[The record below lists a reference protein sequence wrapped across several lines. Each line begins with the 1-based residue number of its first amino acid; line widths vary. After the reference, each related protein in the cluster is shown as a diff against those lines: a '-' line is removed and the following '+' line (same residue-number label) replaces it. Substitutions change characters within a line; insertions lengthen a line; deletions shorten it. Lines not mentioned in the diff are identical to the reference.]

1 MNFILAS
8 SNAHKL
14 EELKNY
20 FAPLDNFNLELAPK
34 SIEVEETGNT
44 YYENAHLK
52 AEKYYQAFK
61 KPTLADDSGLN
72 VLALPDDLGIH
83 SSRFGGANLTDL
95 EKNQLLLQKL
105 EEEREASFTCV
116 LCFYLNPQ
124 EIFFFEGNLK
134 GTIAMEIKGDKGFGY
149 DPVFIPQGIEELN
162 TEIQKKGHDELITL
176 AMIPD
181 WKAVNSHR
189 AKACAQAVQFFMER
203 DCQSL

>member
-8 SNAHKL
+8 SNTHKL

-20 FAPLDNFNLELAPK
+20 FAPLQQFKLELPPEKIA
-34 SIEVEETGNT
+34 VEETGNS

-61 KPTLADDSGLN
+61 RPALADDSGLN
-72 VLALPDDLGIH
+72 VAALPNDLGIH
-83 SSRFGGANLTDL
+83 SSRFGGGNLTDA
-95 EKNQLLLQKL
+95 EKNELLLTKL
-105 EEEREASFTCV
+105 GENREASFTCV

-134 GTIAMEIKGDKGFGY
+134 GTIAHAIKGEKGFGY
-149 DPVFIPQGIEELN
+149 DPVFIPEGQN
-162 TEIQKKGHDELITL
+162 TL

-181 WKAVNSHR
+181 WKASNSHR
-189 AKACAQAVQFFMER
+189 AKAAASAVQFFRER

>member
-20 FAPLDNFNLELAPK
+20 FAPLDQFNLELASEK
-34 SIEVEETGNT
+34 IAVEETGST

-52 AEKYYQAFK
+52 AEKYYQKFK

-72 VLALPDDLGIH
+72 VTALPDELGIH
-83 SSRFGGANLTDL
+83 SSRFGAGNLTDL
-95 EKNQLLLQKL
+95 EKNELLLSKL
-105 EEEREASFTCV
+105 SEDREASFTCV

-124 EIFFFEGNLK
+124 EIFFFEGGLK
-134 GTIAMEIKGDKGFGY
+134 GIIATEIKGDKGFGY
-149 DPVFIPQGIEELN
+149 DPVFIPEGRAQEMQN
-162 TEIQKKGHDELITL
+162 KGHDELITL

-181 WKAVNSHR
+181 WKAANSHR
-189 AKACAQAVQFFMER
+189 AKACACAVQFFRER
-203 DCQSL
+203 DGQSL